1 MIHVLIG
8 LATGLFAWT
17 AQSRWWALVLATASG
32 YLIHG

>member
-17 AQSRWWALVLATASG
+17 AQRALVLATASG